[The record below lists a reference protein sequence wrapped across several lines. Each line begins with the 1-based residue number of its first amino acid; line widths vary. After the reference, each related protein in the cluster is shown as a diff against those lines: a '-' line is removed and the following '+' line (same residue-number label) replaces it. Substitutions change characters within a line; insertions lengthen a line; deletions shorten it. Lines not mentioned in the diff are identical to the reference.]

1 MARLCVP
8 GNLML
13 LLLLLLVLLVML
25 MLLLRLFRLGYSDE
39 AATRCRWMHKIPIQ
53 RWKKNLRTDVLRT
66 AVSLSLPL
74 PLCFSF
80 FFFG

>member
-8 GNLML
+8 GNLVL
-13 LLLLLLVLLVML
+13 LLLLLLVLLL
-25 MLLLRLFRLGYSDE
+25 GLFRLGYSDE
-39 AATRCRWMHKIPIQ
+39 AATRCRWMHKIQIQ

-66 AVSLSLPL
+66 SLSPSLSPSL
-74 PLCFSF
+74 CVCFSF